1 MTLWISM
8 AAMSVVAIG
17 FAAWPMYRQQQRFTA
32 LIAATIVG
40 VAGLSAGLYN
50 YNGSPAISSAS
61 AQLAGGDDMISALA
75 DKLKTAPDDIDG
87 WLMLGRSY
95 AATGNYTAAS
105 DAFEK
110 VMELEAG
117 ENAQTLVSLGEA
129 LLAGSDSGVVGRI
142 STLFEN
148 ALAIEPNNSQALF
161 YGAIGAFKRGNPA
174 LAADRW
180 ELLLTLNPPD
190 EIEGMLQQQI
200 SKWRNEAPIAV
211 SGVTVISADISLS
224 PAAIEALPGDAI
236 VFVIARDP
244 AQPGPPIAVVR
255 RVVSD
260 FPTTVQ
266 LGDSDSMAAGRS
278 LSSYAEFELVA
289 RVSISG
295 QPGAQPGDWY
305 GLLLVRPAEN
315 NRVPLFIDQ
324 IVP

>member
-17 FAAWPMYRQQQRFTA
+17 FAAWPMYRQQQRFTV
-32 LIAATIVG
+32 LIATTIVG
-40 VAGLSAGLYN
+40 VAGLSAGLYS

-61 AQLAGGDDMISALA
+61 AQSAGDDMISALA
-75 DKLKTAPDDIDG
+75 DKLKTTPDDIDG

-95 AATGNYTAAS
+95 AATGNYAAAS

-110 VMELEAG
+110 AMELEAG
-117 ENAQTLVSLGEA
+117 ENAQTLVSLGES

-180 ELLLTLNPPD
+180 ELLLTLNPPA

-200 SKWRNEAPIAV
+200 AKWRNEAPTAV
-211 SGVTVISADISLS
+211 TGGTVISADISLS
-224 PAAIEALPGDAI
+224 PAAIESLPGDAI

-244 AQPGPPIAVVR
+244 KQPGPPIAVVR
-255 RVVSD
+255 RVVSE

-266 LGDSDSMAAGRS
+266 LGDGDSMVAGRA

-305 GLLLVRPAEN
+305 GSMIIRPAEN